1 MATLILGTIGRAVG
15 GPIGG
20 IVGTFL
26 GAAVDRA
33 ALGGGGRDG
42 PRLGDLAVQSSAY
55 GEALPRLYGRMRVAG
70 NLIWSPGIR
79 EIRAAG
85 GGKSG
90 GAATS
95 YSYSASFAVA
105 LSARRITGIGRIW
118 ADGKLLRD
126 AAGIWLYPATMR
138 LHLGDERQSPD
149 PLIVAAEGIGKAPA
163 YRGIAYVVFDDLPL
177 ADYANRIPNLTF
189 EVVADA
195 GETVDIGTVVG
206 DITAGRVRPTG
217 DIQAVHGFAA
227 TRAGAVR
234 VGLEP
239 LVDLADLVVVDDGN
253 GLAISARHA
262 TATIAIAADDLG
274 AAPPGKA
281 EPRHRDRRAAASSV
295 ADAVTIGFADPA
307 RDYQYGLQR
316 ACRRTPVVHVD
327 QRDLP
332 VALRAPDAKQLA
344 EAMLAR
350 AVARRTTADLHLPWR
365 YAGVPA
371 GTTVTAAGRAWRVRS
386 RSLVGMIVELAV
398 ESVSAVARAAPA
410 ADSGRVL
417 AEVAAPPGDTV
428 IEILDLPP
436 LPGPL
441 PTGPLLWIAAAGTG
455 AGWRRAEVL
464 VSRDGG
470 DSYVNAATIG
480 NATVMGTADT
490 VLPPSSAATWD
501 RDAFVDVTLLHPGMW
516 LTGRS
521 TAAVL
526 ADANLALVG
535 DEIIQFTTATAIAPG
550 RLRLSGLLR
559 GRRGTEAAMT
569 RHRAGERFVCLDPVG
584 LTGFDPGADAIGTA
598 FRFKANGGSAGNTAA
613 QPIDLTLA
621 GRALQPL
628 RPVHLTARR
637 TGDGIAIGWIRCS
650 RAGFNWPGG
659 SDVPLAEE
667 AEAYRLTLQADD
679 RAPRTIDAGSPAFA
693 VSATELAGIRMLH
706 VRVAQIGAVTG
717 AGPEVARSF
726 AVATL

>member
-253 GLAISARHA
+253 GLAISAHHA

-274 AAPPGKA
+274 AAPPGRRRSHDRFRRSGA
-281 EPRHRDRRAAASSV
+281 RLSIWLAARLPTHARRPCRSAGPTGCVARARCQAAGRSHAGACRRAADHGRSAPAVALCRRAGGHDRDRSRTRVASAQPVAGRHDRRA
-295 ADAVTIGFADPA
+295 
-307 RDYQYGLQR
+307 R
-316 ACRRTPVVHVD
+316 
-327 QRDLP
+327 
-332 VALRAPDAKQLA
+332 
-344 EAMLAR
+344 
-350 AVARRTTADLHLPWR
+350 
-365 YAGVPA
+365 
-371 GTTVTAAGRAWRVRS
+371 GRGRVR
-386 RSLVGMIVELAV
+386 R
-398 ESVSAVARAAPA
+398 R
-410 ADSGRVL
+410 
-417 AEVAAPPGDTV
+417 PG
-428 IEILDLPP
+428 
-436 LPGPL
+436 
-441 PTGPLLWIAAAGTG
+441 GTG
-455 AGWRRAEVL
+455 R
-464 VSRDGG
+464 
-470 DSYVNAATIG
+470 
-480 NATVMGTADT
+480 
-490 VLPPSSAATWD
+490 
-501 RDAFVDVTLLHPGMW
+501 
-516 LTGRS
+516 
-521 TAAVL
+521 
-526 ADANLALVG
+526 
-535 DEIIQFTTATAIAPG
+535 
-550 RLRLSGLLR
+550 
-559 GRRGTEAAMT
+559 
-569 RHRAGERFVCLDPVG
+569 
-584 LTGFDPGADAIGTA
+584 
-598 FRFKANGGSAGNTAA
+598 
-613 QPIDLTLA
+613 
-621 GRALQPL
+621 
-628 RPVHLTARR
+628 
-637 TGDGIAIGWIRCS
+637 
-650 RAGFNWPGG
+650 
-659 SDVPLAEE
+659 
-667 AEAYRLTLQADD
+667 
-679 RAPRTIDAGSPAFA
+679 
-693 VSATELAGIRMLH
+693 
-706 VRVAQIGAVTG
+706 
-717 AGPEVARSF
+717 
-726 AVATL
+726 